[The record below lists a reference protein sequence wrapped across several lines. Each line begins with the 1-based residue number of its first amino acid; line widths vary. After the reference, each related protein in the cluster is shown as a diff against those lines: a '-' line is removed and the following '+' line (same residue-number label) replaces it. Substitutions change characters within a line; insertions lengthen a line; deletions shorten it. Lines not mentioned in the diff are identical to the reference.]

1 MLFYQ
6 SDWSKIYK
14 KCMNHHSAPWCEISN
29 NWIENFLRYSE
40 ISWFYVDFNHS
51 FGQGML
57 FYQPIDLIFER
68 NRDFVIIHHPAKFH
82 ENRLR
87 TFWDNRVTDRHT
99 DRHTDTQT
107 DRDRQ
112 IDRQMH
118 VGYTLYV
125 IIPPSVLCFYQ
136 SWYFLHFQSI
146 KPVFIFLRLHPATY
160 GRFFPRDVQI

>member
-1 MLFYQ
+1 MPFYQ

-57 FYQPIDLIFER
+57 FYRPIDLIFER

-87 TFWDNRVTDRHT
+87 TFWDNRVTDTHTHRHT
-99 DRHTDTQT
+99 HRHIHADENNTSSKTKFLGEVKITKSFACYGCTERSKLQLFIDTK
-107 DRDRQ
+107 Q
-112 IDRQMH
+112 IMIRWEM
-118 VGYTLYV
+118 
-125 IIPPSVLCFYQ
+125 F
-136 SWYFLHFQSI
+136 
-146 KPVFIFLRLHPATY
+146 K
-160 GRFFPRDVQI
+160 